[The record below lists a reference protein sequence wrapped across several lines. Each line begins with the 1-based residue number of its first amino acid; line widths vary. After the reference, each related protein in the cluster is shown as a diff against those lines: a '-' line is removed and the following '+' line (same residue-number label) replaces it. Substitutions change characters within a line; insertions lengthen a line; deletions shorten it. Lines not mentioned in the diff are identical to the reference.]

1 MRRLFPVLLLL
12 LLLLFPGC
20 AGRAEET
27 SPAPEAAGPVG
38 AAEPLPA
45 EEGPLPPLP
54 GGRPGTGGSRPGG
67 R

>member
-1 MRRLFPVLLLL
+1 MRRLFPVLLVL

-20 AGRAEET
+20 AGGAEET

-45 EEGPLPPLP
+45 ENPPSLLP
-54 GGRPGTGGSRPGG
+54 GGHPGTGGR
-67 R
+67 